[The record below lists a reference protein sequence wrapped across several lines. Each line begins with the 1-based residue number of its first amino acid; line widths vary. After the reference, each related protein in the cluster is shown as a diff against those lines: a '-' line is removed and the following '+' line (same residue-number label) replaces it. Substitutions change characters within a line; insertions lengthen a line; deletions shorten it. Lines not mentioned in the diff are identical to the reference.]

1 MATGSAASRT
11 TDNKVLRMVRPVRSQ
26 AREEGGANV
35 EIGTIA
41 RRVLTAGVFS
51 GLAFLAATGVAGAQV
66 ASDNEFTESGLKYL
80 AAGICMSVGAIGPAI
95 GIGLLGG
102 KAMEALGRNPEAAG
116 VIQTNMILAIAFAEA
131 IGIYALVV
139 AILIGFVF

>member
-1 MATGSAASRT
+1 MKA
-11 TDNKVLRMVRPVRSQ
+11 
-26 AREEGGANV
+26 
-35 EIGTIA
+35 GTIA
-41 RRVLTAGVFS
+41 RQATMAMMLVGLLFLATTGTAAAQAAAADNEFS
-51 GLAFLAATGVAGAQV
+51 EKGMKFLAAAIAMG
-66 ASDNEFTESGLKYL
+66 
-80 AAGICMSVGAIGPAI
+80 VGAIGPAI

-116 VIQTNMILAIAFAEA
+116 AIQTNMILAIAFAEA